1 MCGSRATPWQR
12 LEHEL
17 QNLQTVFFDLEHELG
32 KHDKYDNEDDIIYN
46 E

>member
-1 MCGSRATPWQR
+1 LAAFGTRTAKSA
-12 LEHEL
+12 
-17 QNLQTVFFDLEHELG
+17 NSFFDLEHELG